1 MCEFPELDKMLE
13 VQEQSQAIG
22 EFLEWLQSQ
31 GIILSRFDDES
42 DALVGTHR
50 SIERL
55 LADYFEIDLDAVER
69 ERRVML
75 ERIRSGS

>member
-1 MCEFPELDKMLE
+1 MSEFPELDKMLE

-31 GIILSRFDDES
+31 GIILARFDDES

-55 LADYFEIDLDAVER
+55 LADYFEIDLDAAER
-69 ERRVML
+69 EKSLML